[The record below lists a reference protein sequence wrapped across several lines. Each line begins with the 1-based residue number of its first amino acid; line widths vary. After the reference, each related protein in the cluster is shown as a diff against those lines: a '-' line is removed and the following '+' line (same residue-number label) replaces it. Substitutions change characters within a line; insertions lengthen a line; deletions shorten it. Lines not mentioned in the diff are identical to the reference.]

1 MWLQAALSHCF
12 QWLAFHCVRV
22 HPLYPFLCQW
32 ASRLLP
38 RLGCW
43 KHTAV
48 STGVRVPIYTM
59 FFPRYVPRSGIAG
72 SWGGSLCAFFFFYGT
87 SILFSLVA
95 TATYIP
101 SNHIGGLTDPFFT
114 A

>member
-1 MWLQAALSHCF
+1 MAAGGVIALFLMAERHFIVYACILFIRSSVSRPLGRFHVLLLEARRCKH
-12 QWLAFHCVRV
+12 WGACTLLA
-22 HPLYPFLCQW
+22 
-32 ASRLLP
+32 
-38 RLGCW
+38 
-43 KHTAV
+43 
-48 STGVRVPIYTM
+48 M